1 MTVSIDV
8 TAFDDTELGAEVRSV
23 FAMGAT
29 FVALYDG
36 TRVDQ
41 RAATWVDGT
50 RGLYKLRC
58 ENGHVWLSAISM
70 AGLFGG
76 QSYKQP
82 DCTVCGKQ
90 GESAEDA

>member
-1 MTVSIDV
+1 MTVGIDV

-50 RGLYKLRC
+50 RGLYKLQC
-58 ENGHVWLSAISM
+58 PNGHVWLSALTTSTWR
-70 AGLFGG
+70 AAP
-76 QSYKQP
+76 YKQP
-82 DCTVCGKQ
+82 DCTICGKA

>member
-23 FAMGAT
+23 FAMGAS

-58 ENGHVWLSAISM
+58 ENGHVWLSALE
-70 AGLFGG
+70 GTVVRRT
-76 QSYKQP
+76 YKQP
-82 DCTVCGKQ
+82 DCTICGKA

>member
-23 FAMGAT
+23 FAMGAS

-41 RAATWVDGT
+41 RASTWVDGT

-58 ENGHVWLSAISM
+58 ENGHVWLSALTGP
-70 AGLFGG
+70 AGHRGPV
-76 QSYKQP
+76 Q
-82 DCTVCGKQ
+82 DVCPTCERQ
-90 GESAEDA
+90 GEFVHA

>member
-41 RAATWVDGT
+41 RAETWVDGT

-58 ENGHVWLSAISM
+58 ENGHVWLSALK
-70 AGLFGG
+70 GWVRTEYLQGEC
-76 QSYKQP
+76 P
-82 DCTVCGKQ
+82 TCGKQ

>member
-36 TRVDQ
+36 RRVDQ
-41 RAATWVDGT
+41 RAETWVDGT

-58 ENGHVWLSAISM
+58 QSGHVWLTALNGPDHHPSPGAP
-70 AGLFGG
+70 
-76 QSYKQP
+76 KQG
-82 DCTVCGKQ
+82 DCTICGRQ
-90 GESAEDA
+90 GDWVDA